1 MTNIKYIRTLPR
13 DLRILIAVFV
23 IVLTLGV
30 TIGLIYVGINTD
42 YTPSGTQS
50 FYAGDQVSSDFEI
63 PEQYPKSLEGL
74 LLTTHTHIIAFSII
88 FLIMGGLLYFTNIL
102 HKKWKLFFMIEPLI
116 STLITFGSF
125 FAIRYI
131 HPNFVYFTM
140 VSGVLMY
147 VSFYVMAVIIFRES
161 ISLQN

>member
-42 YTPSGTQS
+42 YTSSGTQS

-63 PEQYPKSLEGL
+63 PEQYPK
-74 LLTTHTHIIAFSII
+74 
-88 FLIMGGLLYFTNIL
+88 
-102 HKKWKLFFMIEPLI
+102 
-116 STLITFGSF
+116 
-125 FAIRYI
+125 
-131 HPNFVYFTM
+131 
-140 VSGVLMY
+140 
-147 VSFYVMAVIIFRES
+147 
-161 ISLQN
+161 